1 MTQLRM
7 SSLENLFFSQLNDL
21 LTAEQLVADALPR
34 LAQSAA
40 EPKLQ
45 AALADQWEESRTRA
59 QRLRQVLTG
68 LGRTNGAT
76 PCEAVRGLLRES
88 AQIAA
93 IPGDPAVRDAA
104 LVAAA
109 QRLAHY
115 EIASYGTVRTYAEML
130 GFTDAAERLQQ
141 SLDEEHLC
149 NDRLTRLAVLDIN
162 ADAM

>member
-1 MTQLRM
+1 
-7 SSLENLFFSQLNDL
+7 
-21 LTAEQLVADALPR
+21 
-34 LAQSAA
+34 
-40 EPKLQ
+40 
-45 AALADQWEESRTRA
+45 
-59 QRLRQVLTG
+59 
-68 LGRTNGAT
+68 
-76 PCEAVRGLLRES
+76 LRES
-88 AQIAA
+88 AEIAS

-162 ADAM
+162 VEAM